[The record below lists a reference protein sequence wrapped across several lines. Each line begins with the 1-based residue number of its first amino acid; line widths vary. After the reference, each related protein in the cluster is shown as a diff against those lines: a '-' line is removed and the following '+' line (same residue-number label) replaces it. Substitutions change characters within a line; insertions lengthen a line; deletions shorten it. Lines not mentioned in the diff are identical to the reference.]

1 MSCLWPNKRMES
13 QNITEIVY
21 LSGQRHLK
29 LICDK
34 RIRVRAS
41 EMAGSNFTF
50 DGLTC
55 RQLDD

>member
-1 MSCLWPNKRMES
+1 MES
-13 QNITEIVY
+13 EYITEIAY

-29 LICDK
+29 LMCDK

-41 EMAGSNFTF
+41 EMAGSNFTV

-55 RQLDD
+55 RQLDE